1 MPFVYNED
9 RKGASRSKRF
19 ANLQVIYQKS
29 NLLLVW
35 AVAFLMFFYKKNYRS
50 HSTDN
55 ADNSIYYRD
64 NDTNDTYKFK

>member
-1 MPFVYNED
+1 MKIEKVLAVANGSPWLFVT
-9 RKGASRSKRF
+9 
-19 ANLQVIYQKS
+19 YQKS
-29 NLLLVW
+29 NLTLVG

-64 NDTNDTYKFK
+64 NDTNDTYKLK